1 MSLELGR
8 RRSTRRRSFRRQ
20 SQSVNARAADGIS
33 QPPHSIGS
41 ARDANGGAGRASKP
55 TTARIASGTA
65 RGTTRLSR
73 AESQRRR
80 LTSIACSCRR
90 LAAIVARQ
98 TLRSSTS
105 TTSQRSNAT
114 FARWCAAVR
123 PWRPSMRRSPT
134 ARWSVRTATVG
145 VRLRARPGD
154 DWTSVKRGASEV
166 ARASSTRF
174 TPIVHFLP
182 QGASTAAHST
192 SARSSSTTC
201 VTRQPTSFA
210 SPTQRSASG
219 DSATKSTSASYG
231 V

>member
-1 MSLELGR
+1 MPALRTASPSLRIQSARQGTPMVVPGVLQGLLPRGSRAAPRAERRASRAQSRRGAGS
-8 RRSTRRRSFRRQ
+8 RRSLAPVVGLQRLWRDRPSGPRLRPHRREATRRLHDGAPRCDRGGPRCGDRQ
-20 SQSVNARAADGIS
+20 LRGGLCEL
-33 QPPHSIGS
+33 PPS
-41 ARDANGGAGRASKP
+41 AYG
-55 TTARIASGTA
+55 
-65 RGTTRLSR
+65 
-73 AESQRRR
+73 
-80 LTSIACSCRR
+80 
-90 LAAIVARQ
+90 
-98 TLRSSTS
+98 
-105 TTSQRSNAT
+105 
-114 FARWCAAVR
+114 FARV
-123 PWRPSMRRSPT
+123 
-134 ARWSVRTATVG
+134 
-145 VRLRARPGD
+145 PGD

-182 QGASTAAHST
+182 QGASAAAHST